1 MVEFNKSYPVS
12 KAEILRRIIY
22 GKLQKYKRA
31 VIFSGGGSRFA
42 IYGGIF
48 SAMEDRDIY
57 LILL

>member
-1 MVEFNKSYPVS
+1 MK
-12 KAEILRRIIY
+12 
-22 GKLQKYKRA
+22 KLQKYKRA